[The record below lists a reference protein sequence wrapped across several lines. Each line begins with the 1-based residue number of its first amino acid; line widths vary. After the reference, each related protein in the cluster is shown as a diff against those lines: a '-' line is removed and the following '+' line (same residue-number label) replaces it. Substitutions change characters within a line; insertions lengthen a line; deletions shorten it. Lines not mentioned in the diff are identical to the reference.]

1 MLCVVLLLL
10 GVVQAN
16 IRDCNGVTAK
26 NLAGKLFTIRS
37 GVYDYTIKVGNNGY
51 ITQKRWTG
59 HAGQWRLGY
68 HTGYANNDMMEKFG
82 NGERCHNGPRSAE
95 ITYRFGNG
103 HRILSANEPR
113 TCFYQFTVQIDQ
125 NICKTVKPPTPRPTR
140 PPTPQP
146 TRPPTPAPTKPPTP
160 APTKP
165 PTPAPTTLCDAVKAN
180 KGVQGQARIWDDI
193 DVRVKRGQKSREK
206 KLKSGGNA
214 DPLCECISYCEDS
227 DIFVYS
233 TKQKKAQIF
242 GRCKCWDLPNNVKN
256 GTIRPKAKN
265 KKRSESYQ
273 VGAIS
278 DKAKSAIENGIAKKS
293 KKGGK
298 IKG

>member
-26 NLAGKLFTIRS
+26 NLAGKTFTIRS
-37 GVYDYTIKVGNNGY
+37 DVYDYTIKVGAGGY

-59 HAGQWRLGY
+59 HQGQWRLGY

-103 HRILSANEPR
+103 NRILSAKEPR

-125 NICKTVKPPTPRPTR
+125 NICKTVKPPTP
-140 PPTPQP
+140 QP
-146 TRPPTPAPTKPPTP
+146 TKPPTPAPTKPPTP

-165 PTPAPTTLCDAVKAN
+165 PTPAPTSLCDAVKAT
-180 KGVQGQARIWDDI
+180 KGVQGQTRVWDGI
-193 DVRVKRGQKSREK
+193 DVRVKRGEK
-206 KLKSGGNA
+206 TRDYKLKSDGEA
-214 DPLCECISYCEDS
+214 DPLCECVNHCKDN

-233 TKQKKAQIF
+233 TKEKNGGVF
-242 GRCKCWDLPNNVKN
+242 GRCKCWDLPEKVKK
-256 GTIRPKAKN
+256 GTVRPKAKN
-265 KKRSESYQ
+265 KKKSETYQ
-273 VGAIS
+273 LGAITL
-278 DKAKSAIENGIAKKS
+278 DAKAAIETGIENKRKKD
-293 KKGGK
+293 GK

>member
-1 MLCVVLLLL
+1 MLCVVILLL

-26 NLAGKLFTIRS
+26 NLAGEQFVIYETAAGRPYK
-37 GVYDYTIKVGNNGY
+37 YTIKVGNGNKGRGY
-51 ITQKRWTG
+51 IIQARTSG

-68 HTGYANNDMMEKFG
+68 HTGYANNDMMEKFDGGDKCG
-82 NGERCHNGPRSAE
+82 NTPRSAE
-95 ITYRFGNG
+95 ITYSFGNG
-103 HRILSANEPR
+103 QKILSASEPS
-113 TCFYQFTVQIDQ
+113 TCFYKFSVQIDQ
-125 NICKTVKPPTPRPTR
+125 NICKTVKPPTP
-140 PPTPQP
+140 Q
-146 TRPPTPAPTKPPTP
+146 PTKPPTP

-165 PTPAPTTLCDAVKAN
+165 PTPAPTSLCDAVKAN
-180 KGVQGQARIWDDI
+180 KGVQGQTRIWDEI

-206 KLKSGGNA
+206 TLKSGGNA

-233 TKQKKAQIF
+233 TKQKKAKVF
-242 GRCKCWDLPNNVKN
+242 GRCKCWDLPNNVKK
-256 GTIRPKAKN
+256 GTVRPKARNKN
-265 KKRSESYQ
+265 RSQTYQ
-273 VGAIS
+273 MGAIS
-278 DKAKSAIENGIAKKS
+278 QKAKSAIEQGIAKKS